1 MNFFY
6 LFLLSVITI
15 ISYKIFIPLFKKK
28 LFALPTSRGFHL
40 KKKPTSGGIIFV
52 SIFISYSLLN
62 KVYLPLLSLPM
73 SFVGLLDDKFNIQ
86 GIQKFLYQLITVSII
101 TIYAVNSENS
111 FLSQL
116 VEGKPYIYLFLFFTG
131 VAIINIVNF
140 MDGIDGLIS
149 SNIFLV
155 LLNYSLNNNLDLI
168 AIPVVLLVFLYYNW
182 HPAKIFM
189 GDSGSTFLG
198 LILFY
203 ITFSKNDFNSSL
215 ILLSTASPLLMDSCV
230 CILRRFNNNENIFSP
245 HKKHLY
251 QRLHQK
257 GMPHSK
263 VSIIYASC
271 TFILIIFSKTNN
283 LIIMSSLTLLV
294 FLVGIYLEKYWAIP
308 FKS

>member
-52 SIFISYSLLN
+52 SIFIIYSLLN

-140 MDGIDGLIS
+140 MDGIDGLIAGSSAIIFLTIFS
-149 SNIFLV
+149 SNLVYIFGLIFPLFIFL
-155 LLNYSLNNNLDLI
+155 Y
-168 AIPVVLLVFLYYNW
+168 FNW
-182 HPAKIFM
+182 HPSKIFM
-189 GDSGSTFLG
+189 GDSGSLFIGSYLVSLIYTSSSTLG
-198 LILFY
+198 LLKTIFLC
-203 ITFSKNDFNSSL
+203 L
-215 ILLSTASPLLMDSCV
+215 PLLLDSSI
-230 CILRRFNNNENIFSP
+230 CIVRRLIKGENIFQP
-245 HKKHLY
+245 HKLHLY
-251 QRLHQK
+251 QRLVSN
-257 GMPHSK
+257 GLSHSNVSLIYILITSLLSILYMYGNLK
-263 VSIIYASC
+263 YMFICNISII
-271 TFILIIFSKTNN
+271 FF
-283 LIIMSSLTLLV
+283 
-294 FLVGIYLEKYWAIP
+294 GIYLDKRYAQR
-308 FKS
+308 FN